1 MGVIGI
7 ALVCLGLALAVYGVL
22 MGVLYP
28 ANGFFLAWVLVGLV
42 ACWAGWAQRTG
53 AWAQVSLALRRV
65 VCVGA
70 VVLLVG
76 VGSGCALIWRDAS
89 ATPPAGLDY
98 LVVLG
103 ASLNHD
109 GTPKE
114 TLAFRLD
121 AARAYLDQNPRT
133 RCVLSGGRGPDEPQ
147 TEASAMASYLRN
159 RGVSASRLVL
169 EQRSTST
176 AENLRFS
183 RDAIGRDLAVGAGAA
198 YDGPAVSSS
207 VGGTAAEG
215 VRDVSVGVV
224 TNDFHVFRAVR
235 LARGQGFAR
244 VWGVSAPTNP
254 LYLPQALVRECF
266 AVLKDA
272 LTGAIAW

>member
-53 AWAQVSLALRRV
+53 VWAQVSLALRRV

-76 VGSGCALIWRDAS
+76 VGSGCALIWRDAA

-121 AARAYLDQNPRT
+121 AARAYLDQNPQT

-183 RDAIGRDLAVGAGAA
+183 RAAIERDLVGEM
-198 YDGPAVSSS
+198 
-207 VGGTAAEG
+207 GGVRDDAMASPTEG
-215 VRDVSVGVV
+215 TVTDEARDVSVGVV

-235 LARGQGFAR
+235 LARGQGFAC